1 MRCPKCG
8 YISFDHLDRCS
19 RCRTDLTGERSRLNL
34 LEIRPNPISLQ
45 AIRDR
50 IPQISSPETG
60 WKREETQAK
69 AKKSVVP
76 EAPDPTFGEGFS
88 LSLEDPVS
96 LDLDSISQRSKRSP
110 QEEDEIELFME
121 GMELIPLPKKG
132 D

>member
-8 YISFDHLDRCS
+8 YISFDHLDRCN

-34 LEIRPNPISLQ
+34 LEIKPNPISLQ

-69 AKKSVVP
+69 GKKSVVP
-76 EAPDPTFGEGFS
+76 EAPGPTLGEGFS
-88 LSLEDPVS
+88 LSLDDSIS
-96 LDLDSISQRSKRSP
+96 LDLDSISQKSKRSP

-121 GMELIPLPKKG
+121 GMELIPSPKKG